1 VDAKHEWIRR
11 VRIFVYESHEAPT
24 WRDGKTL
31 AELIREAV
39 DRYTEEEPPDPR
51 HALRATFG
59 ALRDLEIPD
68 RSEWDRRVG

>member
-1 VDAKHEWIRR
+1 MRSVRTQIYLTGEQRKKLDAMGK
-11 VRIFVYESHEAPT
+11 
-24 WRDGKTL
+24 RDGKTL